1 MCTKQVG
8 TYGFTDM
15 NGRAKSSPLGSQT
28 LGGYTKKM
36 VVHEKFAIKIPD
48 GYPLEMA
55 GPVMCAGVTM
65 YDPLKRQGATAGTRV
80 GIIGLGGL
88 GLTGIKIAKLMG
100 CTVTAISRT
109 GSEKARA
116 GLSAGAVASL
126 CSKDAAE
133 MAAAAGSLDL
143 ILTIP
148 VAHDYRAYEP
158 LVSYGGKQVILGVSD
173 AFVASIV
180 GQLTG
185 ALKSRV
191 TIGSG
196 IGGIANT
203 QEVLNFFEEHKMY
216 PQVEIHPVTD
226 LNSIMEK
233 LDQGNESSIRYVL
246 DFSTLDEGTAAKC
259 TAPPAKMAH
268 APSPIQPGG
277 ILKAF
282 AYQLLCGKVHGAPVT
297 FAALAWG
304 GALGGVLALVARR
317 LLK

>member
-143 ILTIP
+143 ILIRSPSRTTT
-148 VAHDYRAYEP
+148 ARMSRSYR
-158 LVSYGGKQVILGVSD
+158 
-173 AFVASIV
+173 
-180 GQLTG
+180 
-185 ALKSRV
+185 
-191 TIGSG
+191 
-196 IGGIANT
+196 
-203 QEVLNFFEEHKMY
+203 
-216 PQVEIHPVTD
+216 
-226 LNSIMEK
+226 
-233 LDQGNESSIRYVL
+233 
-246 DFSTLDEGTAAKC
+246 TAASKSSSGSR
-259 TAPPAKMAH
+259 TRLSRA
-268 APSPIQPGG
+268 SSGSSR
-277 ILKAF
+277 
-282 AYQLLCGKVHGAPVT
+282 
-297 FAALAWG
+297 
-304 GALGGVLALVARR
+304 ARSSR
-317 LLK
+317 G